1 MTGSPVFEE
10 PTSDTRQL
18 ALLWGAAALACLA
31 LSPLAAAL
39 AGMMPL
45 CPFKQLIGIPC
56 PTCGTGRAA
65 LSLARLDIAAA
76 LVRYPLPSLGWIA
89 FLGMGLWSGI
99 RGWAGKGL
107 PDLPTRLA
115 GWQVAAVVAVLLL
128 GWSYSIL
135 TGV

>member
-1 MTGSPVFEE
+1 MTGGSVLEE

-31 LSPLAAAL
+31 LSPLARAL
-39 AGMMPL
+39 AGAMPL

-65 LSLARLDIAAA
+65 LSLARLDVVTA
-76 LVRYPLPSLGWIA
+76 LVNYPLPSLGWIA
-89 FLGMGLWSGI
+89 FLGVGLWAGV

-107 PDLPTRLA
+107 PDLPTRLSP
-115 GWQVAAVVAVLLL
+115 WQVATVVAVVLL